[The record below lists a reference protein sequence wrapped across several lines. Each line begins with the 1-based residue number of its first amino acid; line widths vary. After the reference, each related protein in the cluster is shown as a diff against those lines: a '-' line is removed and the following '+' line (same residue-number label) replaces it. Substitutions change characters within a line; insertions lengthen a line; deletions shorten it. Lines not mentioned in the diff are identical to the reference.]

1 MLESFKYFIKRYKLY
16 IFLALAINI
25 PIILICTIRTNYEI
39 ISKGDTVEFTSVVDI
54 ENDYNEEGS
63 FSTIYVMDIE
73 KSTPLMN
80 LIAKYDNEME
90 ITYIEEYE
98 NVLSDLESYFA
109 GKLMYTSSVNEAI
122 ISAYTLAKEEKND
135 IKLDYTFDG
144 YYITYR
150 NKDSEY
156 NIGDNILSIKRA
168 LKDENDN
175 YLYDNNGNLIY
186 SDEYKIGSNEYL
198 EYVKSP
204 RVNDIWYIQE
214 SNKVNSDYTVNKLD
228 SYKTITLKKGD
239 TFSLYPISKVNLD
252 NTSPK
257 IKFNTNTIGGPSGG
271 LLQTLSIYNKLT
283 NFDYTRGL
291 KIAGTGTIN
300 STTYKIGAIG
310 GIKEKI
316 PTAIDDGVDIFF
328 CPKANY
334 NEAYLKYESIK
345 NHDRMK
351 LVEVETLMDA
361 INYLKEVSL

>member
-1 MLESFKYFIKRYKLY
+1 VLNSFKYLIKKYKLY

-25 PIILICTIRTNYEI
+25 PIILICTIRTNYGV
-39 ISKGDTVEFTSVVDI
+39 ISKGDTVEFTSVVNI
-54 ENDYNEEGS
+54 ENGYKEEGS

-73 KSTPLMN
+73 GSTPFMN

-90 ITYIEEYE
+90 SYYIEEYE
-98 NVLSDLESYFA
+98 SILSDSESYFA
-109 GKLMYTSSVNEAI
+109 GKLMYASSISQAI
-122 ISAYTLAKEEKND
+122 ITAYQLAMKDDSN
-135 IKLDYTFDG
+135 IKLDYSFDG
-144 YYITYR
+144 YYITYK
-150 NKDSEY
+150 NKESELK
-156 NIGDNILSIKRA
+156 IGDNIRSIKRV
-168 LKDENDN
+168 LRDEADN
-175 YLYDNNGNLIY
+175 YLLNPDGSYLY
-186 SDEYKIGSNEYL
+186 SESYEIGSNEYL
-198 EYVKSP
+198 ECIKNP
-204 RVNDIWYIQE
+204 RVNDIWYLEE
-214 SNKVNSDYTVNKLD
+214 STKINNNYTVNKTD
-228 SYKTITLKKGD
+228 NFKEVTLKKGES
-239 TFSLYPISKVNLD
+239 FSLYPIYNINLD

-257 IKFNTNTIGGPSGG
+257 IIFNTNTIGGPSGG

-283 NFDYTRGL
+283 AYDYTNGL

-300 STTYKIGAIG
+300 SITHNIGAIG

-316 PTAIDDGVDIFF
+316 PTAIDDNVDIFF

>member
-25 PIILICTIRTNYEI
+25 PIILISTIRTNYEI
-39 ISKGDTVEFTSVVDI
+39 ISKGDTLEFTSVVDI
-54 ENDYNEEGS
+54 ENDYNEQGS

-90 ITYIEEYE
+90 ISYIEEYE
-98 NVLSDLESYFA
+98 NVLSDSESYFA

-122 ISAYTLAKEEKND
+122 ISAYTLAIKENND

-144 YYITYR
+144 YYITYK

-168 LKDENDN
+168 LRDNDDN
-175 YLYDNNGNLIY
+175 YLYDNSGNLIY
-186 SDEYKIGSNEYL
+186 SDEYKIGTSEYL

-239 TFSLYPISKVNLD
+239 SFSLYPISKVNLD

-257 IKFNTNTIGGPSGG
+257 IKFNANTIGGPSGG

-300 STTYKIGAIG
+300 SSTYKIGVIG

-328 CPKANY
+328 CPKGNY
-334 NEAYLKYESIK
+334 SDAYLKYEKIK
-345 NHDRMK
+345 NHEKMK
-351 LVEVETLMDA
+351 LVEVDTLMDA
-361 INYLKEVSL
+361 IQYLKEVSL